1 MEVTSRDKKSGMSNS
16 VRLRYICSPIG
27 AFTNGDA
34 GLSIKTMGCAL
45 IALLIAIA
53 HVKGQDS
60 GKPQSYGHGFFPPGQ
75 LYVEGDLQN
84 LIGTTFSEP
93 TYLAGRFVYLGN
105 IQGKETFSNYTQG
118 LLKEGS
124 IAFGRI
130 LIQVKFYDNR
140 PPGLTIGKAIVATP
154 AEPLTLKSIKP
165 ATGGYL
171 IVEAESW
178 SAP

>member
-1 MEVTSRDKKSGMSNS
+1 MGFAWREVVTGTAQLKVHGWRNPP
-16 VRLRYICSPIG
+16 L
-27 AFTNGDA
+27 
-34 GLSIKTMGCAL
+34 
-45 IALLIAIA
+45 
-53 HVKGQDS
+53 
-60 GKPQSYGHGFFPPGQ
+60 YGHGFFPPGQ

-118 LLKEGS
+118 LLNEGS

-140 PPGLTIGKAIVATP
+140 PPGLTIGKAIVATST
-154 AEPLTLKSIKP
+154 EPITLKSIKL
-165 ATGGYL
+165 ANH
-171 IVEAESW
+171 
-178 SAP
+178 

>member
-1 MEVTSRDKKSGMSNS
+1 MEALGPRTGLFVMEITPRHQKPGMS
-16 VRLRYICSPIG
+16 SPV
-27 AFTNGDA
+27 NGDP

-45 IALLIAIA
+45 IAVLIVIA

-60 GKPQSYGHGFFPPGQ
+60 GKPPLYGHGFFPPGQ

-118 LLKEGS
+118 LLKAGS

-154 AEPLTLKSIKP
+154 TEPLALKSVKLVN
-165 ATGGYL
+165 GGYL
-171 IVEAESW
+171 IVAAESW